1 MLETMKTENQKKP
14 IESASQDRQ
23 RLCGTFVL
31 RQDMDAMT
39 EKDRSDF
46 LDSLE
51 IAGFLRSI

>member
-1 MLETMKTENQKKP
+1 MKTENQKKP